1 MSTGRLEA
9 FSDGVIAVIITIMVL
24 ELKVPSGHDLRA
36 LAPSLP
42 VFVAYVVSF
51 IFVGIYWN
59 NHHHLLH
66 ATDRIDGRSMWANLH
81 LLFWLSLVPWATGW
95 IGQNSTERLPSAL
108 YGFVLLMAAIAY
120 TLLQQSL
127 IACNGPESAVARAT
141 GTDFKGKISIV
152 CCTVGIAAGFFVP
165 WLADILY
172 AVLAS
177 IWFVPDRRIER
188 IERTEPRHDDATPEA
203 V

>member
-1 MSTGRLEA
+1 MNTARLEA

-24 ELKVPSGHDLRA
+24 ELKVPNGHDLRA

-95 IGQNSTERLPSAL
+95 IGVNSTERLPTAV
-108 YGFVLLMAAIAY
+108 YGFVLLMAALAY

-127 IACNGPESAVARAT
+127 IACNGPDSAVARAT
-141 GTDFKGKISIV
+141 GSDFKGKISIA
-152 CCTVGIAAGFFVP
+152 CCILGIVAGFFVP
-165 WLADILY
+165 WLADLSY
-172 AVLAS
+172 ALLAA
-177 IWFVPDRRIER
+177 IWFVPDPRIER
-188 IERTEPRHDDATPEA
+188 IERTETRHDEVTREA